1 MKSLNFFVI
10 LLCISLCTT
19 KLLGNPW
26 NTNYVGNPQIRL
38 TKTAGTVTPRGG
50 NVFSVEWTVV
60 IQNTGDENNVE
71 VTSWDD
77 DFQLANAG
85 SPMLIDFTK
94 CKINSMTGT
103 ANGVAITIADANPLW
118 NGSSTNKK
126 LMAARKSIPVFNRE
140 GHRFDSDILHQKNLY
155 NGKDGLK

>member
-1 MKSLNFFVI
+1 MKKIFCIKNLQSSDNVKLFFPSAILLILSSLKIDRMKSLNFFVI

-26 NTNYVGNPQIRL
+26 NTNYTGNPQIRL

-103 ANGVAITIADANPLW
+103 ANGVAITMADANPLW
-118 NGSSTNKK
+118 NV
-126 LMAARKSIPVFNRE
+126 LLQI
-140 GHRFDSDILHQKNLY
+140 KN
-155 NGKDGLK
+155 